1 MTEYNHIL
9 LVRSETAD
17 KISGEMVKNAGR
29 YGVGIIVCGKDG
41 LEPLSEGLPQE
52 EIKRLNTILPKGMN
66 AAKGNHVL
74 HRLNY
79 RLKSLANRQTSKE
92 QNEALSR

>member
-41 LEPLSEGLPQE
+41 LE
-52 EIKRLNTILPKGMN
+52 
-66 AAKGNHVL
+66 
-74 HRLNY
+74 
-79 RLKSLANRQTSKE
+79 SL
-92 QNEALSR
+92 